1 MVVKLLFFVVLGM
14 IPTLVGIAINNEIIV
29 YIFSVF
35 MFLVIGLAKFSL
47 DRNPNGILSNQSISV
62 VPVAVAYF
70 LGWALL
76 VKIS

>member
-62 VPVAVAYF
+62 VSVAVEYF

>member
-62 VPVAVAYF
+62 VSVAVAYF

>member
-47 DRNPNGILSNQSISV
+47 DRNPNRILSNQSISV
-62 VPVAVAYF
+62 VSVGVAYF
-70 LGWALL
+70 LAWALL

>member
-62 VPVAVAYF
+62 VSVVVAYF